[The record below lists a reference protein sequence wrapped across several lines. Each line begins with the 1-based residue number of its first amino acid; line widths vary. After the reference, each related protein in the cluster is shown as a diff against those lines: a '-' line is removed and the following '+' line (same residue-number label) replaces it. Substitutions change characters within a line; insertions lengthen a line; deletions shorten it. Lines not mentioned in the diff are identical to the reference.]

1 MSRAADTR
9 RRLASTTASRAT
21 GGRWIAVR
29 LVPLTILATLV
40 VMLATSC
47 GGGGY

>member
-1 MSRAADTR
+1 MSHAADTR
-9 RRLASTTASRAT
+9 RRLANTTTSRAI
-21 GGRWIAVR
+21 GRWIAVR